1 MKKKI
6 IGILLAVTLTVSQA
20 GIVVYAED
28 VTWEDEFTQMD
39 EADESETPEA
49 DVAWDGESE
58 ISETEDDEE
67 QVEVTEEDTE
77 AVVEETNTETEESP
91 VSEESLFSDGVGE
104 LFSSGDTIVYDA
116 DEMEPFKSRTLKEV
130 ADEYAKARYAGATYS
145 NSDSSTWY
153 QEPCSTSAPY
163 AAGVL
168 TQDTHTAMTAMTNFY
183 RWLSGLNSLKNSST
197 HSDSL
202 QVQALVRN
210 FEFSHWVS
218 DSSKPADMSD
228 EMWNAGA
235 PCRHNILARGYTP
248 QGAITGWMNE
258 GYSLRSQ
265 SWDTTGHRYA
275 LIEASLSDVQY
286 GFSGGIA
293 IGADVASGNT
303 SDLPFSAFPAPGYMP
318 SRLVS
323 PSSSAWSVRINKNT
337 LKIADS
343 TKVTAVITNLNTGN
357 SYECTKENGKLRVS
371 GVEIDMVQPSDYSG
385 SRYTDSYR
393 VQITG
398 LQDAATGS
406 EAQISYTTRFADI
419 TEEMPSY
426 VTSVTAD
433 AREYVIYKTMDNIES
448 IKKVAAILPKQV
460 WATAESGKKIRV
472 SVKGEWEINEADKC
486 FVNSADP
493 SGLPENITDKN
504 HLLDEVKVPYKISDD
519 YYDSYN
525 TLYISPQKVK
535 EGENIELGVYR
546 TNISTD
552 TSQIYKLTAKEDGT
566 YSAVKKYDSSESPEF
581 DKEASDASV
590 YSATHIYKKSGVTLD
605 DAGEYISVYYSSSSQ
620 SRIYVCRATKTLEVE
635 HTHTWDEG
643 KITKEA
649 TCTQKGEKTYT
660 CNACGATKTEE
671 IPLSEHK
678 EVKDA
683 AVESTCTKAGK
694 TEGSHC
700 SVCGKIF
707 KEQKETPLKDHT
719 WDEGKITKEAT
730 CTQKGEK
737 TYTCNACGATKTE
750 EIPLSEHK
758 EVKDAAVESTCTKAG
773 KTEGSHCSVCGKI
786 FKEQKETPLKD
797 HTWDE
802 GKITKASTCT
812 KKGTKTFTCT
822 VCGKT
827 RNQEVSVVAHKFTTW
842 KTTTAATALAPAK
855 QTHKCSTCGKT
866 ETRNYGNKLK
876 PSIKV
881 NISSILLKT
890 SQKTTLLRVSGL
902 AKGDSIVSWKSSN
915 TNIAKVYGRSNGT
928 CTIQAGT
935 RSGKAII
942 TIALRSGLK
951 KNITVT
957 VQKTTVKTTK
967 ITGVATSL
975 KLKRNQKATLKP
987 VLQPLTS
994 GEKITYKSSNTKIA
1008 IVNSKGQITA
1018 RSKGT
1023 ATITVTSGRK
1033 SVRCKVIVN

>member
-77 AVVEETNTETEESP
+77 AGVEETNTETEESP
-91 VSEESLFSDGVGE
+91 VSEEESLFSDGVGE

-293 IGADVASGNT
+293 IGAGVASGNT

-535 EGENIELGVYR
+535 EGKNIELGVYR

-643 KITKEA
+643 KITK
-649 TCTQKGEKTYT
+649 
-660 CNACGATKTEE
+660 
-671 IPLSEHK
+671 
-678 EVKDA
+678 
-683 AVESTCTKAGK
+683 
-694 TEGSHC
+694 
-700 SVCGKIF
+700 
-707 KEQKETPLKDHT
+707 
-719 WDEGKITKEAT
+719 
-730 CTQKGEK
+730 
-737 TYTCNACGATKTE
+737 
-750 EIPLSEHK
+750 
-758 EVKDAAVESTCTKAG
+758 
-773 KTEGSHCSVCGKI
+773 
-786 FKEQKETPLKD
+786 
-797 HTWDE
+797 
-802 GKITKASTCT
+802 ASTCT

-890 SQKTTLLRVSGL
+890 RQKTTLLRVSGL

-935 RSGKAII
+935 RSGKAVI

-1033 SVRCKVIVN
+1033 SVRCKVIVK

>member
-49 DVAWDGESE
+49 DVTWDGESE

-77 AVVEETNTETEESP
+77 AGEEETNTETEESP
-91 VSEESLFSDGVGE
+91 VSEEESLFSDGVGE

-293 IGADVASGNT
+293 IGAGVASGNT

-493 SGLPENITDKN
+493 SGLPKNITDKN

-643 KITKEA
+643 KITK
-649 TCTQKGEKTYT
+649 
-660 CNACGATKTEE
+660 
-671 IPLSEHK
+671 
-678 EVKDA
+678 
-683 AVESTCTKAGK
+683 
-694 TEGSHC
+694 
-700 SVCGKIF
+700 
-707 KEQKETPLKDHT
+707 
-719 WDEGKITKEAT
+719 
-730 CTQKGEK
+730 
-737 TYTCNACGATKTE
+737 
-750 EIPLSEHK
+750 
-758 EVKDAAVESTCTKAG
+758 
-773 KTEGSHCSVCGKI
+773 
-786 FKEQKETPLKD
+786 
-797 HTWDE
+797 
-802 GKITKASTCT
+802 ASTCT

-842 KTTTAATALAPAK
+842 KTTTAATALASAK

>member
-49 DVAWDGESE
+49 DVTWDGESE

-77 AVVEETNTETEESP
+77 AGVEETNTETEESP
-91 VSEESLFSDGVGE
+91 VSEEESLFSDGVGE

-643 KITKEA
+643 KITK
-649 TCTQKGEKTYT
+649 
-660 CNACGATKTEE
+660 
-671 IPLSEHK
+671 
-678 EVKDA
+678 
-683 AVESTCTKAGK
+683 
-694 TEGSHC
+694 
-700 SVCGKIF
+700 
-707 KEQKETPLKDHT
+707 
-719 WDEGKITKEAT
+719 
-730 CTQKGEK
+730 
-737 TYTCNACGATKTE
+737 
-750 EIPLSEHK
+750 
-758 EVKDAAVESTCTKAG
+758 
-773 KTEGSHCSVCGKI
+773 
-786 FKEQKETPLKD
+786 
-797 HTWDE
+797 
-802 GKITKASTCT
+802 ASTCT

-994 GEKITYKSSNTKIA
+994 GEKNTYKSSNTKIA

>member
-58 ISETEDDEE
+58 ISETEDDEG

-77 AVVEETNTETEESP
+77 AGVEETNTETEESP
-91 VSEESLFSDGVGE
+91 VSEEESLFSDGVGE

-293 IGADVASGNT
+293 IGAGVASGNT

-643 KITKEA
+643 KITK
-649 TCTQKGEKTYT
+649 
-660 CNACGATKTEE
+660 
-671 IPLSEHK
+671 
-678 EVKDA
+678 
-683 AVESTCTKAGK
+683 
-694 TEGSHC
+694 
-700 SVCGKIF
+700 
-707 KEQKETPLKDHT
+707 
-719 WDEGKITKEAT
+719 
-730 CTQKGEK
+730 
-737 TYTCNACGATKTE
+737 
-750 EIPLSEHK
+750 
-758 EVKDAAVESTCTKAG
+758 
-773 KTEGSHCSVCGKI
+773 
-786 FKEQKETPLKD
+786 
-797 HTWDE
+797 
-802 GKITKASTCT
+802 ASTCT
-812 KKGTKTFTCT
+812 KKGAKTFTCT

-827 RNQEVSVVAHKFTTW
+827 RNQEVSVVAHKFTAW

-890 SQKTTLLRVSGL
+890 RQKTTLLRVSGL

>member
-77 AVVEETNTETEESP
+77 AGVEETNTETEESP
-91 VSEESLFSDGVGE
+91 VSEEESLFSDGVGE

-293 IGADVASGNT
+293 IGAGVASGNT

-535 EGENIELGVYR
+535 EGKNIELGVYR

-643 KITKEA
+643 KITK
-649 TCTQKGEKTYT
+649 
-660 CNACGATKTEE
+660 
-671 IPLSEHK
+671 
-678 EVKDA
+678 
-683 AVESTCTKAGK
+683 
-694 TEGSHC
+694 
-700 SVCGKIF
+700 
-707 KEQKETPLKDHT
+707 
-719 WDEGKITKEAT
+719 
-730 CTQKGEK
+730 
-737 TYTCNACGATKTE
+737 
-750 EIPLSEHK
+750 
-758 EVKDAAVESTCTKAG
+758 
-773 KTEGSHCSVCGKI
+773 
-786 FKEQKETPLKD
+786 
-797 HTWDE
+797 
-802 GKITKASTCT
+802 ASTCT

-822 VCGKT
+822 VCGKI

-881 NISSILLKT
+881 NISSLLLKT

>member
-49 DVAWDGESE
+49 DVTWDGESE

-77 AVVEETNTETEESP
+77 AGEEETNTETEESP
-91 VSEESLFSDGVGE
+91 VSEEESLFSDGVGE

-130 ADEYAKARYAGATYS
+130 ADEYAKTRYAGATYS

-168 TQDTHTAMTAMTNFY
+168 TQDTHTTMTAMTNFY

-643 KITKEA
+643 KITK
-649 TCTQKGEKTYT
+649 
-660 CNACGATKTEE
+660 
-671 IPLSEHK
+671 
-678 EVKDA
+678 
-683 AVESTCTKAGK
+683 
-694 TEGSHC
+694 
-700 SVCGKIF
+700 
-707 KEQKETPLKDHT
+707 
-719 WDEGKITKEAT
+719 
-730 CTQKGEK
+730 
-737 TYTCNACGATKTE
+737 
-750 EIPLSEHK
+750 
-758 EVKDAAVESTCTKAG
+758 
-773 KTEGSHCSVCGKI
+773 
-786 FKEQKETPLKD
+786 
-797 HTWDE
+797 
-802 GKITKASTCT
+802 ASTCT

-842 KTTTAATALAPAK
+842 KTTTAATALASAK
-855 QTHKCSTCGKT
+855 QTHKCSICGKT

-890 SQKTTLLRVSGL
+890 RQKTTLLRVSGL

>member
-77 AVVEETNTETEESP
+77 AGVEETNTETEESP
-91 VSEESLFSDGVGE
+91 VSEEESLFSDGVGE

-293 IGADVASGNT
+293 IGAGVASGNT

-493 SGLPENITDKN
+493 SGLPEKITDKN

-535 EGENIELGVYR
+535 EGKNIELGVYR

-643 KITKEA
+643 KITK
-649 TCTQKGEKTYT
+649 
-660 CNACGATKTEE
+660 
-671 IPLSEHK
+671 
-678 EVKDA
+678 
-683 AVESTCTKAGK
+683 
-694 TEGSHC
+694 
-700 SVCGKIF
+700 
-707 KEQKETPLKDHT
+707 
-719 WDEGKITKEAT
+719 
-730 CTQKGEK
+730 
-737 TYTCNACGATKTE
+737 
-750 EIPLSEHK
+750 
-758 EVKDAAVESTCTKAG
+758 
-773 KTEGSHCSVCGKI
+773 
-786 FKEQKETPLKD
+786 
-797 HTWDE
+797 
-802 GKITKASTCT
+802 ASTCT

-842 KTTTAATALAPAK
+842 KTTTAATALASAK

-890 SQKTTLLRVSGL
+890 RQKTTLLRVSGL

>member
-77 AVVEETNTETEESP
+77 AGVEETNTETEESP
-91 VSEESLFSDGVGE
+91 VSEEESLFSDGVGE

-385 SRYTDSYR
+385 SRYTDGYR

-643 KITKEA
+643 KITK
-649 TCTQKGEKTYT
+649 
-660 CNACGATKTEE
+660 
-671 IPLSEHK
+671 
-678 EVKDA
+678 
-683 AVESTCTKAGK
+683 
-694 TEGSHC
+694 
-700 SVCGKIF
+700 
-707 KEQKETPLKDHT
+707 
-719 WDEGKITKEAT
+719 
-730 CTQKGEK
+730 
-737 TYTCNACGATKTE
+737 
-750 EIPLSEHK
+750 
-758 EVKDAAVESTCTKAG
+758 
-773 KTEGSHCSVCGKI
+773 
-786 FKEQKETPLKD
+786 
-797 HTWDE
+797 
-802 GKITKASTCT
+802 ASTCT

-890 SQKTTLLRVSGL
+890 RQKTTLLRVSGL

-935 RSGKAII
+935 RSGKAVI

>member
-49 DVAWDGESE
+49 DVTWDGESE

-77 AVVEETNTETEESP
+77 AGEEETNTETEESP
-91 VSEESLFSDGVGE
+91 VSEEESLFSDGVGE

-130 ADEYAKARYAGATYS
+130 ADEYAKTRYAGATYS

-643 KITKEA
+643 KITK
-649 TCTQKGEKTYT
+649 
-660 CNACGATKTEE
+660 
-671 IPLSEHK
+671 
-678 EVKDA
+678 
-683 AVESTCTKAGK
+683 
-694 TEGSHC
+694 
-700 SVCGKIF
+700 
-707 KEQKETPLKDHT
+707 
-719 WDEGKITKEAT
+719 
-730 CTQKGEK
+730 
-737 TYTCNACGATKTE
+737 
-750 EIPLSEHK
+750 
-758 EVKDAAVESTCTKAG
+758 
-773 KTEGSHCSVCGKI
+773 
-786 FKEQKETPLKD
+786 
-797 HTWDE
+797 
-802 GKITKASTCT
+802 ASTCT

-890 SQKTTLLRVSGL
+890 RQKTTLLRVSGL

-915 TNIAKVYGRSNGT
+915 TNIAKVYRRSNGT

>member
-77 AVVEETNTETEESP
+77 AGVEETNTETEESP
-91 VSEESLFSDGVGE
+91 VSEEESLFSDGVGE

-293 IGADVASGNT
+293 IGAGVASGNT

-649 TCTQKGEKTYT
+649 TCT
-660 CNACGATKTEE
+660 
-671 IPLSEHK
+671 
-678 EVKDA
+678 
-683 AVESTCTKAGK
+683 
-694 TEGSHC
+694 
-700 SVCGKIF
+700 
-707 KEQKETPLKDHT
+707 
-719 WDEGKITKEAT
+719 
-730 CTQKGEK
+730 
-737 TYTCNACGATKTE
+737 
-750 EIPLSEHK
+750 
-758 EVKDAAVESTCTKAG
+758 
-773 KTEGSHCSVCGKI
+773 
-786 FKEQKETPLKD
+786 
-797 HTWDE
+797 
-802 GKITKASTCT
+802 

-935 RSGKAII
+935 RSGKTII

>member
-77 AVVEETNTETEESP
+77 AGVEETNTETEESP
-91 VSEESLFSDGVGE
+91 VSEEESLFSDGVGE

-286 GFSGGIA
+286 VFSGGIA
-293 IGADVASGNT
+293 IGAGVASGNT

-385 SRYTDSYR
+385 SRYIDSYR

-643 KITKEA
+643 KITK
-649 TCTQKGEKTYT
+649 
-660 CNACGATKTEE
+660 
-671 IPLSEHK
+671 
-678 EVKDA
+678 
-683 AVESTCTKAGK
+683 
-694 TEGSHC
+694 
-700 SVCGKIF
+700 
-707 KEQKETPLKDHT
+707 
-719 WDEGKITKEAT
+719 
-730 CTQKGEK
+730 
-737 TYTCNACGATKTE
+737 
-750 EIPLSEHK
+750 
-758 EVKDAAVESTCTKAG
+758 
-773 KTEGSHCSVCGKI
+773 
-786 FKEQKETPLKD
+786 
-797 HTWDE
+797 
-802 GKITKASTCT
+802 ASTCT

-890 SQKTTLLRVSGL
+890 RQKTTLLRVSGL

>member
-77 AVVEETNTETEESP
+77 AGVEETNTETEESP
-91 VSEESLFSDGVGE
+91 VSEEESLFSDGVGE

-293 IGADVASGNT
+293 IGAGVASGNT

-643 KITKEA
+643 KIT
-649 TCTQKGEKTYT
+649 T
-660 CNACGATKTEE
+660 
-671 IPLSEHK
+671 
-678 EVKDA
+678 
-683 AVESTCTKAGK
+683 
-694 TEGSHC
+694 
-700 SVCGKIF
+700 
-707 KEQKETPLKDHT
+707 
-719 WDEGKITKEAT
+719 
-730 CTQKGEK
+730 
-737 TYTCNACGATKTE
+737 
-750 EIPLSEHK
+750 
-758 EVKDAAVESTCTKAG
+758 
-773 KTEGSHCSVCGKI
+773 
-786 FKEQKETPLKD
+786 
-797 HTWDE
+797 
-802 GKITKASTCT
+802 ASTCT

-827 RNQEVSVVAHKFTTW
+827 KNQEVSVVAHKFTTW

-890 SQKTTLLRVSGL
+890 RQKTTLLRVSGL

-915 TNIAKVYGRSNGT
+915 TNIAKVYRRSNGT

>member
-49 DVAWDGESE
+49 DVTWDGESE

-77 AVVEETNTETEESP
+77 AGEEETNTETEESP
-91 VSEESLFSDGVGE
+91 VSEEESLFSDGVGE

-643 KITKEA
+643 KITK
-649 TCTQKGEKTYT
+649 
-660 CNACGATKTEE
+660 
-671 IPLSEHK
+671 
-678 EVKDA
+678 
-683 AVESTCTKAGK
+683 
-694 TEGSHC
+694 
-700 SVCGKIF
+700 
-707 KEQKETPLKDHT
+707 
-719 WDEGKITKEAT
+719 
-730 CTQKGEK
+730 
-737 TYTCNACGATKTE
+737 
-750 EIPLSEHK
+750 
-758 EVKDAAVESTCTKAG
+758 
-773 KTEGSHCSVCGKI
+773 
-786 FKEQKETPLKD
+786 
-797 HTWDE
+797 
-802 GKITKASTCT
+802 ASTCT

-842 KTTTAATALAPAK
+842 KTTTAATALASAK

-935 RSGKAII
+935 RSGKAVI

>member
-49 DVAWDGESE
+49 DVTWDGESE

-77 AVVEETNTETEESP
+77 AGEEETNTETEESP
-91 VSEESLFSDGVGE
+91 VSEEESLFSDGVGE

-643 KITKEA
+643 KIT
-649 TCTQKGEKTYT
+649 T
-660 CNACGATKTEE
+660 
-671 IPLSEHK
+671 
-678 EVKDA
+678 
-683 AVESTCTKAGK
+683 
-694 TEGSHC
+694 
-700 SVCGKIF
+700 
-707 KEQKETPLKDHT
+707 
-719 WDEGKITKEAT
+719 
-730 CTQKGEK
+730 
-737 TYTCNACGATKTE
+737 
-750 EIPLSEHK
+750 
-758 EVKDAAVESTCTKAG
+758 
-773 KTEGSHCSVCGKI
+773 
-786 FKEQKETPLKD
+786 
-797 HTWDE
+797 
-802 GKITKASTCT
+802 ASTCT

-842 KTTTAATALAPAK
+842 KTTTAATALASAK

-928 CTIQAGT
+928 CTIQAGI

-975 KLKRNQKATLKP
+975 KLKRNQKAILKP

>member
-77 AVVEETNTETEESP
+77 AGEEETNTETEESP
-91 VSEESLFSDGVGE
+91 VSEEESLFSDGVGE

-293 IGADVASGNT
+293 IGAGVASGNT

-649 TCTQKGEKTYT
+649 TCT
-660 CNACGATKTEE
+660 
-671 IPLSEHK
+671 
-678 EVKDA
+678 
-683 AVESTCTKAGK
+683 
-694 TEGSHC
+694 
-700 SVCGKIF
+700 
-707 KEQKETPLKDHT
+707 
-719 WDEGKITKEAT
+719 
-730 CTQKGEK
+730 
-737 TYTCNACGATKTE
+737 
-750 EIPLSEHK
+750 
-758 EVKDAAVESTCTKAG
+758 
-773 KTEGSHCSVCGKI
+773 
-786 FKEQKETPLKD
+786 
-797 HTWDE
+797 
-802 GKITKASTCT
+802 

-842 KTTTAATALAPAK
+842 KTTTAATALASAK

>member
-77 AVVEETNTETEESP
+77 AGVEETNTETEESP
-91 VSEESLFSDGVGE
+91 VSEEESLFSDGVGE

-293 IGADVASGNT
+293 IGAGVASGNT

-398 LQDAATGS
+398 LQDAAAGS

-649 TCTQKGEKTYT
+649 TCT
-660 CNACGATKTEE
+660 
-671 IPLSEHK
+671 
-678 EVKDA
+678 
-683 AVESTCTKAGK
+683 
-694 TEGSHC
+694 
-700 SVCGKIF
+700 
-707 KEQKETPLKDHT
+707 
-719 WDEGKITKEAT
+719 
-730 CTQKGEK
+730 
-737 TYTCNACGATKTE
+737 
-750 EIPLSEHK
+750 
-758 EVKDAAVESTCTKAG
+758 
-773 KTEGSHCSVCGKI
+773 
-786 FKEQKETPLKD
+786 
-797 HTWDE
+797 
-802 GKITKASTCT
+802 

-842 KTTTAATALAPAK
+842 KTTTAATALASAK

-902 AKGDSIVSWKSSN
+902 VKGDSIVSWKSSN

-994 GEKITYKSSNTKIA
+994 GEKITYKSSNTKIV

>member
-91 VSEESLFSDGVGE
+91 VSEEESLFSDGVGE

-130 ADEYAKARYAGATYS
+130 ADEYAKTRYAGATYS

-643 KITKEA
+643 KITK
-649 TCTQKGEKTYT
+649 
-660 CNACGATKTEE
+660 
-671 IPLSEHK
+671 
-678 EVKDA
+678 
-683 AVESTCTKAGK
+683 
-694 TEGSHC
+694 
-700 SVCGKIF
+700 
-707 KEQKETPLKDHT
+707 
-719 WDEGKITKEAT
+719 
-730 CTQKGEK
+730 
-737 TYTCNACGATKTE
+737 
-750 EIPLSEHK
+750 
-758 EVKDAAVESTCTKAG
+758 
-773 KTEGSHCSVCGKI
+773 
-786 FKEQKETPLKD
+786 
-797 HTWDE
+797 
-802 GKITKASTCT
+802 ASTCT

-842 KTTTAATALAPAK
+842 KTTTAATALASAK

>member
-77 AVVEETNTETEESP
+77 AGVEETNTETEESP
-91 VSEESLFSDGVGE
+91 VSEEESLFSDGVGE

-293 IGADVASGNT
+293 IGAGVASGNT

-649 TCTQKGEKTYT
+649 TCT
-660 CNACGATKTEE
+660 
-671 IPLSEHK
+671 
-678 EVKDA
+678 
-683 AVESTCTKAGK
+683 
-694 TEGSHC
+694 
-700 SVCGKIF
+700 
-707 KEQKETPLKDHT
+707 
-719 WDEGKITKEAT
+719 
-730 CTQKGEK
+730 
-737 TYTCNACGATKTE
+737 
-750 EIPLSEHK
+750 
-758 EVKDAAVESTCTKAG
+758 
-773 KTEGSHCSVCGKI
+773 
-786 FKEQKETPLKD
+786 
-797 HTWDE
+797 
-802 GKITKASTCT
+802 

-842 KTTTAATALAPAK
+842 KTTTAATALASAK

-866 ETRNYGNKLK
+866 ETRNHGNKLK

>member
-1 MKKKI
+1 
-6 IGILLAVTLTVSQA
+6 
-20 GIVVYAED
+20 
-28 VTWEDEFTQMD
+28 
-39 EADESETPEA
+39 
-49 DVAWDGESE
+49 
-58 ISETEDDEE
+58 
-67 QVEVTEEDTE
+67 
-77 AVVEETNTETEESP
+77 
-91 VSEESLFSDGVGE
+91 
-104 LFSSGDTIVYDA
+104 
-116 DEMEPFKSRTLKEV
+116 MEPFKSRTLKEV

-643 KITKEA
+643 KIT
-649 TCTQKGEKTYT
+649 T
-660 CNACGATKTEE
+660 
-671 IPLSEHK
+671 
-678 EVKDA
+678 
-683 AVESTCTKAGK
+683 
-694 TEGSHC
+694 
-700 SVCGKIF
+700 
-707 KEQKETPLKDHT
+707 
-719 WDEGKITKEAT
+719 
-730 CTQKGEK
+730 
-737 TYTCNACGATKTE
+737 
-750 EIPLSEHK
+750 
-758 EVKDAAVESTCTKAG
+758 
-773 KTEGSHCSVCGKI
+773 
-786 FKEQKETPLKD
+786 
-797 HTWDE
+797 
-802 GKITKASTCT
+802 ASTCT

-842 KTTTAATALAPAK
+842 KTTTAATALASAK

-928 CTIQAGT
+928 CTIQAGI

>member
-91 VSEESLFSDGVGE
+91 VSEEESLFSDGVGE

-357 SYECTKENGKLRVS
+357 SYKCTKENGKLRVS

-643 KITKEA
+643 KITK
-649 TCTQKGEKTYT
+649 
-660 CNACGATKTEE
+660 
-671 IPLSEHK
+671 
-678 EVKDA
+678 
-683 AVESTCTKAGK
+683 
-694 TEGSHC
+694 
-700 SVCGKIF
+700 
-707 KEQKETPLKDHT
+707 
-719 WDEGKITKEAT
+719 
-730 CTQKGEK
+730 
-737 TYTCNACGATKTE
+737 
-750 EIPLSEHK
+750 
-758 EVKDAAVESTCTKAG
+758 
-773 KTEGSHCSVCGKI
+773 
-786 FKEQKETPLKD
+786 
-797 HTWDE
+797 
-802 GKITKASTCT
+802 ASTCT

-842 KTTTAATALAPAK
+842 KTTTAATALASAK

>member
-77 AVVEETNTETEESP
+77 AGEEETNTETEESP
-91 VSEESLFSDGVGE
+91 VSEEESLFSDGVGE

-643 KITKEA
+643 KITK
-649 TCTQKGEKTYT
+649 
-660 CNACGATKTEE
+660 
-671 IPLSEHK
+671 
-678 EVKDA
+678 
-683 AVESTCTKAGK
+683 
-694 TEGSHC
+694 
-700 SVCGKIF
+700 
-707 KEQKETPLKDHT
+707 
-719 WDEGKITKEAT
+719 
-730 CTQKGEK
+730 
-737 TYTCNACGATKTE
+737 
-750 EIPLSEHK
+750 
-758 EVKDAAVESTCTKAG
+758 
-773 KTEGSHCSVCGKI
+773 
-786 FKEQKETPLKD
+786 
-797 HTWDE
+797 
-802 GKITKASTCT
+802 ASTCT

-842 KTTTAATALAPAK
+842 KTTTAATALASAK

>member
-91 VSEESLFSDGVGE
+91 VSEEESLFSDGVGE

-357 SYECTKENGKLRVS
+357 SYKCTKENGKLRVS

-643 KITKEA
+643 KITK
-649 TCTQKGEKTYT
+649 
-660 CNACGATKTEE
+660 
-671 IPLSEHK
+671 
-678 EVKDA
+678 
-683 AVESTCTKAGK
+683 
-694 TEGSHC
+694 
-700 SVCGKIF
+700 
-707 KEQKETPLKDHT
+707 
-719 WDEGKITKEAT
+719 
-730 CTQKGEK
+730 
-737 TYTCNACGATKTE
+737 
-750 EIPLSEHK
+750 
-758 EVKDAAVESTCTKAG
+758 
-773 KTEGSHCSVCGKI
+773 
-786 FKEQKETPLKD
+786 
-797 HTWDE
+797 
-802 GKITKASTCT
+802 ASTCT

-842 KTTTAATALAPAK
+842 KTTTAATALASAK

-890 SQKTTLLRVSGL
+890 SQKTTFLRVSGL

-915 TNIAKVYGRSNGT
+915 ANIAKVYGRSNGT

>member
-28 VTWEDEFTQMD
+28 VTWEDEFTQMN

-77 AVVEETNTETEESP
+77 AGVEETNTETEESP
-91 VSEESLFSDGVGE
+91 VSEEESLFSDGVGE

-293 IGADVASGNT
+293 IGAGVASGNT

-643 KITKEA
+643 KITK
-649 TCTQKGEKTYT
+649 
-660 CNACGATKTEE
+660 
-671 IPLSEHK
+671 
-678 EVKDA
+678 
-683 AVESTCTKAGK
+683 
-694 TEGSHC
+694 
-700 SVCGKIF
+700 
-707 KEQKETPLKDHT
+707 
-719 WDEGKITKEAT
+719 
-730 CTQKGEK
+730 
-737 TYTCNACGATKTE
+737 
-750 EIPLSEHK
+750 
-758 EVKDAAVESTCTKAG
+758 
-773 KTEGSHCSVCGKI
+773 
-786 FKEQKETPLKD
+786 
-797 HTWDE
+797 
-802 GKITKASTCT
+802 ASTCT

>member
-39 EADESETPEA
+39 EADESETPKA

-91 VSEESLFSDGVGE
+91 VSEEESLFSDGVGE

-293 IGADVASGNT
+293 IGAGVASGNT

-486 FVNSADP
+486 SVNSADP

-643 KITKEA
+643 KITK
-649 TCTQKGEKTYT
+649 
-660 CNACGATKTEE
+660 
-671 IPLSEHK
+671 
-678 EVKDA
+678 
-683 AVESTCTKAGK
+683 
-694 TEGSHC
+694 
-700 SVCGKIF
+700 
-707 KEQKETPLKDHT
+707 
-719 WDEGKITKEAT
+719 
-730 CTQKGEK
+730 
-737 TYTCNACGATKTE
+737 
-750 EIPLSEHK
+750 
-758 EVKDAAVESTCTKAG
+758 
-773 KTEGSHCSVCGKI
+773 
-786 FKEQKETPLKD
+786 
-797 HTWDE
+797 
-802 GKITKASTCT
+802 ASTCT

-827 RNQEVSVVAHKFTTW
+827 RNQEVSVVAHKFTAW
-842 KTTTAATALAPAK
+842 KTTTAATALASAK

-890 SQKTTLLRVSGL
+890 RQKTTLLRVSGL

>member
-1 MKKKI
+1 MKKI

-49 DVAWDGESE
+49 DVTWDGESE

-77 AVVEETNTETEESP
+77 AGEEETTTETEESP
-91 VSEESLFSDGVGE
+91 VSEEESLFSDGVGE

-406 EAQISYTTRFADI
+406 EAQISYTTRFVDI

-649 TCTQKGEKTYT
+649 TCT
-660 CNACGATKTEE
+660 
-671 IPLSEHK
+671 
-678 EVKDA
+678 
-683 AVESTCTKAGK
+683 
-694 TEGSHC
+694 
-700 SVCGKIF
+700 
-707 KEQKETPLKDHT
+707 
-719 WDEGKITKEAT
+719 
-730 CTQKGEK
+730 
-737 TYTCNACGATKTE
+737 
-750 EIPLSEHK
+750 
-758 EVKDAAVESTCTKAG
+758 
-773 KTEGSHCSVCGKI
+773 
-786 FKEQKETPLKD
+786 
-797 HTWDE
+797 
-802 GKITKASTCT
+802 

-842 KTTTAATALAPAK
+842 KTTTAATALASAK

>member
-49 DVAWDGESE
+49 DVTWDGESE

-77 AVVEETNTETEESP
+77 AGEEETNTETEESP
-91 VSEESLFSDGVGE
+91 VSEEESLFSDGVGE

-130 ADEYAKARYAGATYS
+130 ADEYAKTRYAGATYS

-168 TQDTHTAMTAMTNFY
+168 TQDTHTTMTAMTNFY

-228 EMWNAGA
+228 EMWSAGA

-643 KITKEA
+643 KITK
-649 TCTQKGEKTYT
+649 
-660 CNACGATKTEE
+660 
-671 IPLSEHK
+671 
-678 EVKDA
+678 
-683 AVESTCTKAGK
+683 
-694 TEGSHC
+694 
-700 SVCGKIF
+700 
-707 KEQKETPLKDHT
+707 
-719 WDEGKITKEAT
+719 
-730 CTQKGEK
+730 
-737 TYTCNACGATKTE
+737 
-750 EIPLSEHK
+750 
-758 EVKDAAVESTCTKAG
+758 
-773 KTEGSHCSVCGKI
+773 
-786 FKEQKETPLKD
+786 
-797 HTWDE
+797 
-802 GKITKASTCT
+802 ASTCT

-935 RSGKAII
+935 RSGKAVI

>member
-77 AVVEETNTETEESP
+77 AGVEETNTETEESP
-91 VSEESLFSDGVGE
+91 VSEEESLFSDGVGE

-293 IGADVASGNT
+293 IGAGVASGNT

-385 SRYTDSYR
+385 SRYIDSYR

-643 KITKEA
+643 KIT
-649 TCTQKGEKTYT
+649 T
-660 CNACGATKTEE
+660 
-671 IPLSEHK
+671 
-678 EVKDA
+678 
-683 AVESTCTKAGK
+683 
-694 TEGSHC
+694 
-700 SVCGKIF
+700 
-707 KEQKETPLKDHT
+707 
-719 WDEGKITKEAT
+719 
-730 CTQKGEK
+730 
-737 TYTCNACGATKTE
+737 
-750 EIPLSEHK
+750 
-758 EVKDAAVESTCTKAG
+758 
-773 KTEGSHCSVCGKI
+773 
-786 FKEQKETPLKD
+786 
-797 HTWDE
+797 
-802 GKITKASTCT
+802 ASTCT

-890 SQKTTLLRVSGL
+890 RQKTTLLRVSGL

>member
-77 AVVEETNTETEESP
+77 AGVEETNTETEESP
-91 VSEESLFSDGVGE
+91 VSEEESLFSDGVGE

-385 SRYTDSYR
+385 SRYTDSYQ

-643 KITKEA
+643 KITK
-649 TCTQKGEKTYT
+649 
-660 CNACGATKTEE
+660 
-671 IPLSEHK
+671 
-678 EVKDA
+678 
-683 AVESTCTKAGK
+683 
-694 TEGSHC
+694 
-700 SVCGKIF
+700 
-707 KEQKETPLKDHT
+707 
-719 WDEGKITKEAT
+719 
-730 CTQKGEK
+730 
-737 TYTCNACGATKTE
+737 
-750 EIPLSEHK
+750 
-758 EVKDAAVESTCTKAG
+758 
-773 KTEGSHCSVCGKI
+773 
-786 FKEQKETPLKD
+786 
-797 HTWDE
+797 
-802 GKITKASTCT
+802 ASTCT

>member
-58 ISETEDDEE
+58 ISEIEDDEE

-77 AVVEETNTETEESP
+77 AGVEETNTETEESP
-91 VSEESLFSDGVGE
+91 VSEEESLFSDGVGE

-293 IGADVASGNT
+293 IGAGVASGNT

-535 EGENIELGVYR
+535 EGKNIELGVYR

-643 KITKEA
+643 KITK
-649 TCTQKGEKTYT
+649 
-660 CNACGATKTEE
+660 
-671 IPLSEHK
+671 
-678 EVKDA
+678 
-683 AVESTCTKAGK
+683 
-694 TEGSHC
+694 
-700 SVCGKIF
+700 
-707 KEQKETPLKDHT
+707 
-719 WDEGKITKEAT
+719 
-730 CTQKGEK
+730 
-737 TYTCNACGATKTE
+737 
-750 EIPLSEHK
+750 
-758 EVKDAAVESTCTKAG
+758 
-773 KTEGSHCSVCGKI
+773 
-786 FKEQKETPLKD
+786 
-797 HTWDE
+797 
-802 GKITKASTCT
+802 ASTCT

-890 SQKTTLLRVSGL
+890 RQKTTLLRVSGL

>member
-77 AVVEETNTETEESP
+77 AGVEETNTETEESP
-91 VSEESLFSDGVGE
+91 VSEEESLFSDGVGE

-293 IGADVASGNT
+293 IGAGVASGNT

-581 DKEASDASV
+581 DKKASDASV

-643 KITKEA
+643 KITK
-649 TCTQKGEKTYT
+649 
-660 CNACGATKTEE
+660 
-671 IPLSEHK
+671 
-678 EVKDA
+678 
-683 AVESTCTKAGK
+683 
-694 TEGSHC
+694 
-700 SVCGKIF
+700 
-707 KEQKETPLKDHT
+707 
-719 WDEGKITKEAT
+719 
-730 CTQKGEK
+730 
-737 TYTCNACGATKTE
+737 
-750 EIPLSEHK
+750 
-758 EVKDAAVESTCTKAG
+758 
-773 KTEGSHCSVCGKI
+773 
-786 FKEQKETPLKD
+786 
-797 HTWDE
+797 
-802 GKITKASTCT
+802 ASTCT

-842 KTTTAATALAPAK
+842 KTTTAATALASAK

>member
-77 AVVEETNTETEESP
+77 AGVEETNTETEESP
-91 VSEESLFSDGVGE
+91 VSEEESLFSDGVGE
-104 LFSSGDTIVYDA
+104 LFSSGNTIVYDA

-293 IGADVASGNT
+293 IGAGVASGNT

-643 KITKEA
+643 KITK
-649 TCTQKGEKTYT
+649 
-660 CNACGATKTEE
+660 
-671 IPLSEHK
+671 
-678 EVKDA
+678 
-683 AVESTCTKAGK
+683 
-694 TEGSHC
+694 
-700 SVCGKIF
+700 
-707 KEQKETPLKDHT
+707 
-719 WDEGKITKEAT
+719 
-730 CTQKGEK
+730 
-737 TYTCNACGATKTE
+737 
-750 EIPLSEHK
+750 
-758 EVKDAAVESTCTKAG
+758 
-773 KTEGSHCSVCGKI
+773 
-786 FKEQKETPLKD
+786 
-797 HTWDE
+797 
-802 GKITKASTCT
+802 ASTCT

-842 KTTTAATALAPAK
+842 KTTTAATALASAK

>member
-49 DVAWDGESE
+49 DVTWDGESE

-77 AVVEETNTETEESP
+77 AGEEETNTETEESP
-91 VSEESLFSDGVGE
+91 VSEEESLFSDGVGE

-130 ADEYAKARYAGATYS
+130 ADEYAKTRYAGATYS

-293 IGADVASGNT
+293 IGAGVASGNT

-643 KITKEA
+643 KITK
-649 TCTQKGEKTYT
+649 
-660 CNACGATKTEE
+660 
-671 IPLSEHK
+671 
-678 EVKDA
+678 
-683 AVESTCTKAGK
+683 
-694 TEGSHC
+694 
-700 SVCGKIF
+700 
-707 KEQKETPLKDHT
+707 
-719 WDEGKITKEAT
+719 
-730 CTQKGEK
+730 
-737 TYTCNACGATKTE
+737 
-750 EIPLSEHK
+750 
-758 EVKDAAVESTCTKAG
+758 
-773 KTEGSHCSVCGKI
+773 
-786 FKEQKETPLKD
+786 
-797 HTWDE
+797 
-802 GKITKASTCT
+802 ASTCT

-890 SQKTTLLRVSGL
+890 RQKTTLLRVSGL

>member
-77 AVVEETNTETEESP
+77 AGVEETNTKTEESP
-91 VSEESLFSDGVGE
+91 VSEEESLFSDGVGE

-293 IGADVASGNT
+293 IGAGVASGNT

-581 DKEASDASV
+581 DKKASDASV

-643 KITKEA
+643 KITK
-649 TCTQKGEKTYT
+649 
-660 CNACGATKTEE
+660 
-671 IPLSEHK
+671 
-678 EVKDA
+678 
-683 AVESTCTKAGK
+683 
-694 TEGSHC
+694 
-700 SVCGKIF
+700 
-707 KEQKETPLKDHT
+707 
-719 WDEGKITKEAT
+719 
-730 CTQKGEK
+730 
-737 TYTCNACGATKTE
+737 
-750 EIPLSEHK
+750 
-758 EVKDAAVESTCTKAG
+758 
-773 KTEGSHCSVCGKI
+773 
-786 FKEQKETPLKD
+786 
-797 HTWDE
+797 
-802 GKITKASTCT
+802 ASTCT

-827 RNQEVSVVAHKFTTW
+827 RNREVSVVAHKFTTW
-842 KTTTAATALAPAK
+842 KTTTAATVLASAK

-866 ETRNYGNKLK
+866 ETRNHGNKLK

>member
-77 AVVEETNTETEESP
+77 AGVEETNTKTEESP
-91 VSEESLFSDGVGE
+91 VSEEERLFSDGVGE

-293 IGADVASGNT
+293 IGAGVASGNT

-643 KITKEA
+643 KITK
-649 TCTQKGEKTYT
+649 
-660 CNACGATKTEE
+660 
-671 IPLSEHK
+671 
-678 EVKDA
+678 
-683 AVESTCTKAGK
+683 
-694 TEGSHC
+694 
-700 SVCGKIF
+700 
-707 KEQKETPLKDHT
+707 
-719 WDEGKITKEAT
+719 
-730 CTQKGEK
+730 
-737 TYTCNACGATKTE
+737 
-750 EIPLSEHK
+750 
-758 EVKDAAVESTCTKAG
+758 
-773 KTEGSHCSVCGKI
+773 
-786 FKEQKETPLKD
+786 
-797 HTWDE
+797 
-802 GKITKASTCT
+802 ASTCT

-890 SQKTTLLRVSGL
+890 RQKTTLLRVSGL

>member
-49 DVAWDGESE
+49 DVTWDGESE

-77 AVVEETNTETEESP
+77 AGVEETNTETEESP
-91 VSEESLFSDGVGE
+91 VSEEESLFSDGVGE

-293 IGADVASGNT
+293 IGAGVASGNT

-649 TCTQKGEKTYT
+649 TCT
-660 CNACGATKTEE
+660 
-671 IPLSEHK
+671 
-678 EVKDA
+678 
-683 AVESTCTKAGK
+683 
-694 TEGSHC
+694 
-700 SVCGKIF
+700 
-707 KEQKETPLKDHT
+707 
-719 WDEGKITKEAT
+719 
-730 CTQKGEK
+730 
-737 TYTCNACGATKTE
+737 
-750 EIPLSEHK
+750 
-758 EVKDAAVESTCTKAG
+758 
-773 KTEGSHCSVCGKI
+773 
-786 FKEQKETPLKD
+786 
-797 HTWDE
+797 
-802 GKITKASTCT
+802 

-842 KTTTAATALAPAK
+842 KTTTAATALASAK

>member
-77 AVVEETNTETEESP
+77 AGVEETNTETEESP
-91 VSEESLFSDGVGE
+91 VSEEESLFSDGVGE

-293 IGADVASGNT
+293 IGAGVASGNT

-643 KITKEA
+643 KITK
-649 TCTQKGEKTYT
+649 
-660 CNACGATKTEE
+660 
-671 IPLSEHK
+671 
-678 EVKDA
+678 
-683 AVESTCTKAGK
+683 
-694 TEGSHC
+694 
-700 SVCGKIF
+700 
-707 KEQKETPLKDHT
+707 
-719 WDEGKITKEAT
+719 
-730 CTQKGEK
+730 
-737 TYTCNACGATKTE
+737 
-750 EIPLSEHK
+750 
-758 EVKDAAVESTCTKAG
+758 
-773 KTEGSHCSVCGKI
+773 
-786 FKEQKETPLKD
+786 
-797 HTWDE
+797 
-802 GKITKASTCT
+802 ASTCT
-812 KKGTKTFTCT
+812 KKGAKTFTCT

-827 RNQEVSVVAHKFTTW
+827 RNQEVSVVAHKFTAW

-890 SQKTTLLRVSGL
+890 RQKTTLLRVSGL

>member
-49 DVAWDGESE
+49 DVTWDGESE

-77 AVVEETNTETEESP
+77 AGEEETNTETEESP
-91 VSEESLFSDGVGE
+91 VSEEESLFSDGVGE

-293 IGADVASGNT
+293 IGAGVASGNT

-643 KITKEA
+643 KITK
-649 TCTQKGEKTYT
+649 
-660 CNACGATKTEE
+660 
-671 IPLSEHK
+671 
-678 EVKDA
+678 
-683 AVESTCTKAGK
+683 
-694 TEGSHC
+694 
-700 SVCGKIF
+700 
-707 KEQKETPLKDHT
+707 
-719 WDEGKITKEAT
+719 
-730 CTQKGEK
+730 
-737 TYTCNACGATKTE
+737 
-750 EIPLSEHK
+750 
-758 EVKDAAVESTCTKAG
+758 
-773 KTEGSHCSVCGKI
+773 
-786 FKEQKETPLKD
+786 
-797 HTWDE
+797 
-802 GKITKASTCT
+802 ASTCT

-842 KTTTAATALAPAK
+842 KTTTAATALASAK

>member
-77 AVVEETNTETEESP
+77 AGVEETNTETEESP
-91 VSEESLFSDGVGE
+91 VSEEESLFSDGVGE

-293 IGADVASGNT
+293 IGAGVASGNT

-525 TLYISPQKVK
+525 TLYIFPQKVK

-643 KITKEA
+643 KITK
-649 TCTQKGEKTYT
+649 
-660 CNACGATKTEE
+660 
-671 IPLSEHK
+671 
-678 EVKDA
+678 
-683 AVESTCTKAGK
+683 
-694 TEGSHC
+694 
-700 SVCGKIF
+700 
-707 KEQKETPLKDHT
+707 
-719 WDEGKITKEAT
+719 
-730 CTQKGEK
+730 
-737 TYTCNACGATKTE
+737 
-750 EIPLSEHK
+750 
-758 EVKDAAVESTCTKAG
+758 
-773 KTEGSHCSVCGKI
+773 
-786 FKEQKETPLKD
+786 
-797 HTWDE
+797 
-802 GKITKASTCT
+802 ASTCT

-842 KTTTAATALAPAK
+842 KTTTAATALASAK

-890 SQKTTLLRVSGL
+890 RQKTTLLRVSGL

>member
-49 DVAWDGESE
+49 DVTWDGESE

-77 AVVEETNTETEESP
+77 AGEEETNTETEESP
-91 VSEESLFSDGVGE
+91 VSEEESLFSDGVGE

-293 IGADVASGNT
+293 IGAGVASGNT

-535 EGENIELGVYR
+535 EGKNIELGVYR

-643 KITKEA
+643 KITK
-649 TCTQKGEKTYT
+649 
-660 CNACGATKTEE
+660 
-671 IPLSEHK
+671 
-678 EVKDA
+678 
-683 AVESTCTKAGK
+683 
-694 TEGSHC
+694 
-700 SVCGKIF
+700 
-707 KEQKETPLKDHT
+707 
-719 WDEGKITKEAT
+719 
-730 CTQKGEK
+730 
-737 TYTCNACGATKTE
+737 
-750 EIPLSEHK
+750 
-758 EVKDAAVESTCTKAG
+758 
-773 KTEGSHCSVCGKI
+773 
-786 FKEQKETPLKD
+786 
-797 HTWDE
+797 
-802 GKITKASTCT
+802 ASTCT

-842 KTTTAATALAPAK
+842 KTTTAATALASAK

-915 TNIAKVYGRSNGT
+915 TNIAKVYRRSNGT

>member
-77 AVVEETNTETEESP
+77 AGVEETNTETEESP
-91 VSEESLFSDGVGE
+91 VSEEESLFSDGVGE
-104 LFSSGDTIVYDA
+104 LFSSGDTIVYNA

-643 KITKEA
+643 KITK
-649 TCTQKGEKTYT
+649 
-660 CNACGATKTEE
+660 
-671 IPLSEHK
+671 
-678 EVKDA
+678 
-683 AVESTCTKAGK
+683 
-694 TEGSHC
+694 
-700 SVCGKIF
+700 
-707 KEQKETPLKDHT
+707 
-719 WDEGKITKEAT
+719 
-730 CTQKGEK
+730 
-737 TYTCNACGATKTE
+737 
-750 EIPLSEHK
+750 
-758 EVKDAAVESTCTKAG
+758 
-773 KTEGSHCSVCGKI
+773 
-786 FKEQKETPLKD
+786 
-797 HTWDE
+797 
-802 GKITKASTCT
+802 ASTCT

-842 KTTTAATALAPAK
+842 KTTTAATALASAK